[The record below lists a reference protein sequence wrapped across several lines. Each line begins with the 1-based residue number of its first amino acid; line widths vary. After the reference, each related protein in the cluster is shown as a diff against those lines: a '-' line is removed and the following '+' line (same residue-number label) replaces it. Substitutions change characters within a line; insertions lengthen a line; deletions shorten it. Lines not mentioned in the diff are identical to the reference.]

1 MKQLPQIIVC
11 GIYDSRLGPQSGKKS
26 EIRLV
31 NHFEIELFKADSGIS
46 VINDIKHPIK
56 SGSLLFVKP
65 GDVRYSY
72 FPFETYYV
80 HFSVSDP
87 ELAAELMTLPT
98 FLTDLE
104 NEGLKERFMKII
116 QLFYSASI
124 LDKFAAH
131 AELIS
136 LLSAVSKLK
145 DASGTAS
152 ILGKAK
158 RFIEGHFSENITVK
172 SIAGHCNISETH
184 LFRIFKN
191 SLSVSPNDYLSEV
204 RIAAAKKL
212 LCVTEMSV
220 NEIAYSCGFNS
231 LSYFSD
237 CFRRK
242 CNTSPSA
249 FRKQYKYP
257 S

>member
-1 MKQLPQIIVC
+1 MNHQEQFAPFHENLACVTSREAGGKGVNISRALTENGVENLAVIIT
-11 GIYDSRLGPQSGKKS
+11 GKENQDS
-26 EIRLV
+26 
-31 NHFEIELFKADSGIS
+31 
-46 VINDIKHPIK
+46 
-56 SGSLLFVKP
+56 
-65 GDVRYSY
+65 
-72 FPFETYYV
+72 
-80 HFSVSDP
+80 
-87 ELAAELMTLPT
+87 
-98 FLTDLE
+98 FLKDLE

-116 QLFYSASI
+116 QLFYSASA

-136 LLSAVSKLK
+136 LISAVSKLK

-158 RFIEGHFSENITVK
+158 RFIEGHYSENITVK
-172 SIAGHCNISETH
+172 SIAGHCNVSETH
-184 LFRIFKN
+184 LFRVFKN
-191 SLSVSPNDYLSEV
+191 SLSTSPNDYISEV

-212 LCVTEMSV
+212 LCITEMSV

-237 CFRRK
+237 CFKRK

>member
-1 MKQLPQIIVC
+1 MKHLPQIIVC

-26 EIRLV
+26 ETRLV

-87 ELAAELMTLPT
+87 ELTDELMTLPT

-104 NEGLKERFMKII
+104 NEGFKERFMKII
-116 QLFYSASI
+116 QLFYSALV

-136 LLSAVSKLK
+136 LLSAISKLK
-145 DASGTAS
+145 ASNSTN

-184 LFRIFKN
+184 LFRLFKN

-237 CFRRK
+237 CFKRK